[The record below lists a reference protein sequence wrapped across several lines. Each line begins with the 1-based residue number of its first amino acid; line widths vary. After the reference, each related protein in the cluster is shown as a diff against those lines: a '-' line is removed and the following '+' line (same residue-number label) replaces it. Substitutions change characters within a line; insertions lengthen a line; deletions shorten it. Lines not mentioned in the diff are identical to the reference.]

1 MASVMRSAAPQRSS
15 NLDLIRLITAS
26 AVIFGHAYLLN
37 RVAEPKVFGEGVGLL
52 RVKVFFVISGAL
64 LARSWMRDPHLGRYL
79 ARRALRILPALFVVV
94 LFCAFI
100 LGPLVSDLGVREYF
114 SAPLLFEYLSNLRF
128 EMRYYLPGVFE
139 QNPYPR
145 SVNGSLWSLSVEV
158 LMYLVLPLWLWV
170 GVKLRAPRL
179 MAWAGVIAICAW
191 SLYWAHVT
199 PPHGMV
205 RIYGT
210 SMRQAVHLAPFFM
223 IGALYGVH
231 GWHKRLSLQWALGGA
246 VLLTF
251 FTPTGALVTVA
262 SFLLLPYAVLALA
275 FAKDPTFAGFSRF
288 GDYSY
293 GIYLWGFPVQ
303 QLLIMLWGGP
313 MHPLLNFALALP
325 ISLGLAALSWH
336 GVEKVFMRLRPETP
350 DPPAAH
356 AGVVPLPRPV
366 AAPIPPHRAL
376 VRH

>member
-1 MASVMRSAAPQRSS
+1 SLLKSPESTCCYTFSLHDALP
-15 NLDLIRLITAS
+15 
-26 AVIFGHAYLLN
+26 IF
-37 RVAEPKVFGEGVGLL
+37 
-52 RVKVFFVISGAL
+52 
-64 LARSWMRDPHLGRYL
+64 
-79 ARRALRILPALFVVV
+79 
-94 LFCAFI
+94 
-100 LGPLVSDLGVREYF
+100 
-114 SAPLLFEYLSNLRF
+114 
-128 EMRYYLPGVFE
+128 
-139 QNPYPR
+139 
-145 SVNGSLWSLSVEV
+145 
-158 LMYLVLPLWLWV
+158 
-170 GVKLRAPRL
+170 
-179 MAWAGVIAICAW
+179 
-191 SLYWAHVT
+191 
-199 PPHGMV
+199 
-205 RIYGT
+205 
-210 SMRQAVHLAPFFM
+210 
-223 IGALYGVH
+223 
-231 GWHKRLSLQWALGGA
+231 SLQWALGGA

-275 FAKDPTFAGFSRF
+275 FAKDPAFAGFSRF

-325 ISLGLAALSWH
+325 ISLGVAALSWH